1 MKRSSGA
8 LIVCMAV
15 WLSVSAGVAYASE
28 GGQWQSPFDGK
39 SLDGWVKRGGKAL
52 YRAEDGVLVGTS
64 VKGGPNTFL
73 CTEKTYSDFVLE
85 LDFKVERGLNSGVQ
99 VRSESYKDYSNG
111 RVHGY
116 QVEIDPSARAYSGG
130 IYDEARRGWLYDLSG
145 NEPAR
150 KAFKQGEWNHF
161 RIEAVGPSIKT
172 WLNDVPAANLL
183 DAMTPRGFI
192 ALQVHGTDNEK
203 PMAVRWRN
211 IRVQEV
217 AGPGDVPS
225 RPAAPPTVSLNNLEA
240 WRDEPT
246 SGWMIVGDTFT
257 DPQDEKR
264 LAWKPGTGVAVNG
277 PKGVSRHL
285 FTKIEHADIEAHVE
299 FMVPKGSNSGV
310 YFQGRYEI
318 QVFDSWGVEKP
329 QHSDCGGIYQR
340 WHEGGDWK
348 ASERGYEGRPPRVN
362 ASRKPGEWQSFDVIF
377 RAPRFDEN
385 GNKIAN
391 AMFVKVVHNGTVIH
405 ENEEVTGPTRA
416 AAFKDEKP
424 IGPLMFQGDHGPV
437 SYRNIRVSALGGN
450 PSTAANNPGP
460 TDPYKKIVSY
470 EYGQS
475 REALIAIEED
485 IRSATPERRKA
496 IEAKL
501 TAILKSSEAT
511 VDSKQFACRM
521 LRWAGTEDSVPALA
535 ELLADEK
542 LSHMARYALQSIPGP
557 GVDKALLAA
566 LDGAT
571 GKAKAG
577 IADTLGERR
586 VSSAIDALGGLINDP
601 DASVAMSAASALGKI
616 GGYDAIRALV
626 RGRSVQNRQVQE
638 AVGHA
643 VLRCADQLAA
653 EGETDLAATVF
664 ERAYHTRNIPTE
676 MRVAAII
683 GLISAQEGAA
693 ARAAAV
699 EAARDEEEPVRLAAL
714 AALADVGDGSTV
726 PLLVESATTAQ
737 GREREAAR
745 ESLLRMRDPAAD
757 DALLKAAG
765 DATSGLRAELF
776 LTWTLRQGT
785 DPIRFLFEGT
795 G

>member
-1 MKRSSGA
+1 MKRYSCA
-8 LIVCMAV
+8 LILCVLV
-15 WLSVSAGVAYASE
+15 WLSLSAGLAYAGE
-28 GGQWQSPFDGK
+28 GGQWQSPFDGN
-39 SLDGWVKRGGKAL
+39 SLDGWVKRGGNAL
-52 YRAEDGVLVGTS
+52 YRAEDGAIVGTS

-85 LDFKVERGLNSGVQ
+85 LDFKVEPGLNSGVQ
-99 VRSESYKDYSNG
+99 IRSESYETYKNG

-145 NEPAR
+145 NEPGR

-183 DAMTPRGFI
+183 DAMTPSGFI
-192 ALQVHGTDNEK
+192 GLQVHGTDSDK
-203 PMAVRWRN
+203 PMEVRWRN

-217 AGPGDVPS
+217 AGPGDVPR

-240 WRDEPT
+240 WREPT
-246 SGWMIVGDTFT
+246 SEWMIVGDTFK
-257 DPQDEKR
+257 DPEDEKR
-264 LAWKPGTGVAVNG
+264 LAWKPGTGVAING
-277 PKGVSRHL
+277 PKGSSRHL

-340 WHEGGDWK
+340 WHEEKEWK
-348 ASERGYEGRPPRVN
+348 QSERGYEGRPPRVN
-362 ASRKPGEWQSFDVIF
+362 VSRKPGEWQSFDVIF

-437 SYRNIRVSALGGN
+437 SYRNIRVSALGDN
-450 PSTAANNPGP
+450 PSNTASNPGS
-460 TDPYKKIVSY
+460 DGAYESIVSY
-470 EYGQS
+470 QYGQN
-475 REALIAIEED
+475 REALMAIEED
-485 IRSATPERRKA
+485 IRSATRERRKS
-496 IEAKL
+496 IEARL
-501 TAILKSSEAT
+501 AEVLKSSEAT
-511 VDSKQFACRM
+511 MDCKQFVCRM
-521 LRWAGTEDSVPALA
+521 MRWVGTENSVPVLSP
-535 ELLADEK
+535 LLADEK

-557 GVDKALLAA
+557 AVDKALRAA
-566 LDGAT
+566 LTGAT
-571 GKAKAG
+571 GKMKSG
-577 IADTLGERR
+577 IIDTLGERGD
-586 VSSAIDALGGLINDP
+586 SNSIETLGRLINDP
-601 DASVAMSAASALGKI
+601 DATVAMAAAAALGKI
-616 GGYDAIRALV
+616 GGYDSIRTLA

-643 VLRCADQLAA
+643 ILKCADQLAA
-653 EGETDLAATVF
+653 KGETDLAATVF
-664 ERAYHTRNIPTE
+664 ERAYGTSDIPTE

-683 GLISAQEGAA
+683 GLISAQEGAV
-693 ARAAAV
+693 ARNTAV
-699 EAARDEEEPVRLAAL
+699 EATRDEEEAVRLAAL
-714 AALADVGDGSTV
+714 AALAEVGDGSTV
-726 PLLVESATTAQ
+726 PLLVETATTKRD
-737 GREREAAR
+737 RERETAR
-745 ESLLRMRDPAAD
+745 ESLLRARDPAVSE
-757 DALLKAAG
+757 ALLNAAS
-765 DATSGLRAELF
+765 DASPALRAELIRI
-776 LTWTLRQGT
+776 WAQRKDT
-785 DPIRFLFEGT
+785 DLISFVFEGT
-795 G
+795 S